1 MINKNVYR
9 SKGAMVILFI
19 PLLIINMIF
28 TGNYEYAFMTR
39 IVCLSISMLI
49 LIISNISIIDRD
61 LGVLKYI
68 GVGYLYIVIL
78 RFLDLEKMWVSGEV
92 EISLAFIH
100 IIAYIELFNIL
111 ISTIFNN
118 RKMKVVYQHLIN
130 LINII
135 FIYLLVNYNKMFLN
149 NSITNLVNFSFVMST
164 VLFGLIIYIFIKLKL
179 NHKKL
184 IIFSSL
190 IYITVILSFLG
201 SLYNMNFFIAIGILK
216 IISYF
221 IIYEFVE
228 NNILAL
234 KYLKAYKI
242 LKDFKDRKILLNKR
256 LNQRNNELSDLNTL
270 IEKTEK
276 KYYKI
281 ITALSTSLI
290 VFENDMST
298 YSNIRDLNVLDKVVI
313 KDDFDNNYKNTLS
326 AVVKKYCDIEYENN
340 IDDFKL
346 LKDFKI
352 NNGENKKM
360 EISLVTIHHDKRIL
374 LINDVTK
381 IIKQRE
387 ELINLEKN
395 IKAEILKEE
404 FHSNIS
410 HELRTPINVIY
421 SALQLKEFLIKE
433 EKYDRIT
440 DNNNVIRQNC
450 LRLIRTIDNFID
462 SNRLSDN
469 KIDYHKKIHNIVD
482 IIENILIAT
491 RKYIRNRDIEILF
504 EPQYE
509 EIYFQCEK
517 NYIERIMLNILS
529 NSVKY
534 GKDNAR
540 IIVLIEVENEKIKI
554 TVSNNNDAIPE
565 EQYYQV
571 FEKFTKVNN
580 SLNRATEGS
589 GLGLFVTRG
598 LVELHGGIIKLLS
611 KEGRGNNFIIELPYN
626 DSINNINYK
635 ESVLYD
641 EIEFKAANED
651 YLNLVRDFEINDLKK
666 KVEIEFSDIY
676 F

>member
-1 MINKNVYR
+1 
-9 SKGAMVILFI
+9 MVILFI